1 MKQSQKEWEKEDK
14 EKEEKEKEWENQG
27 KQKEE
32 KGKEDRGIDSFKGEV
47 VEDGTAKVLED
58 GIGRKYPSN

>member
-27 KQKEE
+27 KKKEE

-47 VEDGTAKVLED
+47 VEDGTVQ
-58 GIGRKYPSN
+58 